1 MNIRTDLALEGV
13 SSAKVH
19 EGISQTR
26 RGKAFRI
33 TEICIKEDK
42 YGEPIG
48 KRKGRYITLEGEA
61 LSRYSD
67 NYKEMTL
74 EFANE
79 LKDFIPEG
87 QILVVGLGNK
97 DITPDALGPQVS
109 SQILATRHL
118 REELSDEDEF
128 LTGLRQVSVMASGV
142 LGQTGIETAEI
153 VHALSEKITPK
164 AIIVIDALACSDI
177 KRLGTTIQLSDA
189 GISPGSGVQ
198 NKRKELSY
206 QTLGIPVI
214 AIGVPTVV
222 DMHTIVQGLTGYAV
236 NEKMPNMMVTP
247 RDVDKL
253 IERAARL
260 IACGINLA
268 LHPQMTF
275 EDVESLA

>member
-87 QILVVGLGNK
+87 QILVVGLE
-97 DITPDALGPQVS
+97 
-109 SQILATRHL
+109 TR
-118 REELSDEDEF
+118 
-128 LTGLRQVSVMASGV
+128 
-142 LGQTGIETAEI
+142 I
-153 VHALSEKITPK
+153 
-164 AIIVIDALACSDI
+164 
-177 KRLGTTIQLSDA
+177 
-189 GISPGSGVQ
+189 
-198 NKRKELSY
+198 
-206 QTLGIPVI
+206 
-214 AIGVPTVV
+214 
-222 DMHTIVQGLTGYAV
+222 
-236 NEKMPNMMVTP
+236 
-247 RDVDKL
+247 
-253 IERAARL
+253 
-260 IACGINLA
+260 
-268 LHPQMTF
+268 
-275 EDVESLA
+275 